1 MIWSILTGV
10 LAAVTICLVAE
21 LRKRDNQIYNLKQ
34 AEKYS
39 RFKEN
44 EVSNSCARLEKSCE
58 HWRAQYNEARDR
70 WNYWSLNYDKVNKE
84 LSGLLVTVESL
95 HRMRDQQNIKI
106 TKLKEQSSYWKER
119 YQNDRKIHELYV
131 QALCGDPKKYRIA
144 RENGDVKLYT
154 YYGDGIS
161 ACVKALKDTD
171 KNFTEMEYLQ
181 GALGREEDV

>member
-34 AEKYS
+34 AERYS

-70 WNYWSLNYDKVNKE
+70 WNYWSLKYDAVNKE

-95 HRMRDQQNIKI
+95 HRMRDKQTDKIKA
-106 TKLKEQSSYWKER
+106 LKEQSSFWKDR
-119 YQNDRKIHELYV
+119 YKEIKYCIDG
-131 QALCGDPKKYRIA
+131 LCKDPKKYRID
-144 RENGDVKLYT
+144 RGNGRIKLFALY
-154 YYGDGIS
+154 DGGIA
-161 ACVKALKDTD
+161 ACVKALEDTD
-171 KNFTEMEYLQ
+171 ENFTEMEDLQ
-181 GALGREEDV
+181 GALGREEDI